1 LSAKSALSIG
11 AGLSGAFAGNIAPL
25 VMWLCSPAL
34 AHASG
39 QIFESQGGRISDSR
53 TLAFPAALW
62 PMYLCGRNVFH
73 S

>member
-39 QIFESQGGRISDSR
+39 QIFESQGGRISE
-53 TLAFPAALW
+53 AFPAALW
-62 PMYLCGRNVFH
+62 PVYLCGRNVFH